1 MKSRRRGGSPK
12 TAKHEPLRARNTRAL
27 PERAAATARN
37 LQILGA
43 AFLALFAD
51 DNFVTLLEAEAL
63 TEIPIW
69 LNPIFEQARQENEIS
84 K

>member
-12 TAKHEPLRARNTRAL
+12 AAKRESLRVRNTRAL

-37 LQILGA
+37 LQILDA
-43 AFLALFAD
+43 AFRALFAD
-51 DNFVTLLEAEAL
+51 DNFVTLLEAETL

-69 LNPIFEQARQENEIS
+69 LNPIFEQARQENEIG